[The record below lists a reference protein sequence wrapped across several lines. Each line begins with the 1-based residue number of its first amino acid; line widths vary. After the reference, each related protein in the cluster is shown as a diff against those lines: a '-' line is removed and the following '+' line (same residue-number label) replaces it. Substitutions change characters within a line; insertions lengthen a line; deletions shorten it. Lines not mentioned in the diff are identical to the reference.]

1 MSPEVLQLIRTLKQQ
16 LRARN
21 LTYRDVAHAL
31 KLSEASIKRIFAT
44 QRFTVTRLAQ
54 IARFAGLSLV
64 ELMQLA
70 SDSAPLLDTLT
81 EDQEM
86 QLVADAKLL
95 LVAVCALNHWSLQDI
110 LNFYRLTSAEAVKRL
125 RTLDRMGIIELL
137 PGERIRRRTKR
148 DFDWLPRGPIRRYF
162 EREGIGEF
170 VSGRFDGEHESLE
183 FAHGMLTS
191 AAQAELKIEL
201 RRLRG
206 KLAALHEQSVP
217 ADMREKHGVAILL
230 GLRRWEPMAFRRLR
244 RVP

>member
-95 LVAVCALNHWSLQDI
+95 LVAVCALNHWSLPDI